1 MISTGTRSH
10 TARPLI
16 ELLEQPGTAT
26 DLAEESGIPLSTTAR
41 KLELLVGRRPTSQEI
56 TIGNM
61 IHSAVEV
68 SNRSLFVVT
77 SRAIGQSMS
86 MDPNDPRYDQWP
98 VADNE
103 EATFVGA
110 VSGQGTTM
118 PIYYD
123 KSEGVFFGAGNRR

>member
-1 MISTGTRSH
+1 
-10 TARPLI
+10 
-16 ELLEQPGTAT
+16 
-26 DLAEESGIPLSTTAR
+26 
-41 KLELLVGRRPTSQEI
+41 
-56 TIGNM
+56 
-61 IHSAVEV
+61 
-68 SNRSLFVVT
+68 
-77 SRAIGQSMS
+77 

-123 KSEGVFFGAGNRR
+123 KSEGVFFGAEIDEEYEQFRRLPDQEWVEDPTESLGEAIERLGEELGWESLSEFAESHLEDDDG